1 MHKFCF
7 FLKNIQIPP
16 RFLFYNNRDI
26 QRKINKRSF
35 FMVVKKQTDYFRVL
49 LYFLFGAALLLLRYV
64 GDNSEPLPLALVYAM
79 GAAGLS
85 PLIGGLTFLLISLP
99 NASLVQTG
107 LAAGQAILLCAGFW
121 IEKSLQK
128 SRAMKTAFLPLLC
141 LSLSLGGFVAFAP
154 FDPYALPFQIDFLQG
169 VLAQKVIVA
178 ACTFLLAAV
187 FAVAVKA
194 LLKKF
199 LKCRLRGDELIFIL
213 LFFILVGV
221 GIVRF
226 LGMNAYMGVA
236 LFVLLIF
243 ACATK
248 NASAIVCAFVLSLP
262 LELVGIVALNRFF
275 VYGVA
280 ILLFMQSGRL
290 AAALSTLAVF
300 FLYGYFD
307 GLYTFETSVLV
318 QATLSAVLPAL
329 LFILIPS
336 SLIRELEN
344 KLVFYREKH
353 LSRVAIN
360 RNRAAIGEQLF
371 EISAVFREIETT
383 FAALGTTEAE
393 ESAKDYIRNAVMEEA
408 CKTCAQCR
416 ACRRKGMHVELSK
429 LVDVGCLKGKVSLI
443 DVPAALAQTCVNQ
456 SGILY
461 ALNRQL
467 GDYRKYM
474 TETENA
480 ASGRALLAGQ
490 AQGVS
495 EILKNLALEQ
505 SEPLRIYTDK
515 ERALNVAFLSVGIV
529 CSEVLVY
536 GEEESPTLSL
546 ITFGKADV
554 KKIAAVASEQ
564 FKTPMMISERISL
577 TSDKFCCI
585 LRKKPRFDAAFGVTS
600 AKKTGEIAS
609 GDTHSVIRI
618 DERRFM
624 VALSDGMGSGEYA
637 RRISESTISLLES
650 FYRAKMPP
658 KSVLSTIN
666 KLLTFSKEETFACVD
681 VAVIDLDCG
690 RADIVK
696 IGSPVGFIL
705 SGNTVKVLDT
715 GSLPLGILDSLR
727 PETASYA
734 LQENDTLL
742 FLSDGITGA
751 FGSTTDLYDVLKGIP
766 ANNPQ
771 QLTDLLLDS
780 ALKAYGG
787 IAKDDMTAL
796 AVRLFKAA

>member
-1 MHKFCF
+1 
-7 FLKNIQIPP
+7 
-16 RFLFYNNRDI
+16 
-26 QRKINKRSF
+26 
-35 FMVVKKQTDYFRVL
+35 MVIKKQTDYFRVL
-49 LYFLFGAALLLLRYV
+49 LYFLFGAALLFLRYV
-64 GDNSEPLPLALVYAM
+64 GDNDEPLPLALVYAT

-85 PLIGGLTFLLISLP
+85 PTVGALTFLLISLP
-99 NASLVQTG
+99 NASLTQTL
-107 LAAGQAILLCAGFW
+107 LAAGQAVLIWLGFL
-121 IEKSLQK
+121 IEKRLKK
-128 SRAMKTAFLPLLC
+128 SGFKQNSFLPLLS
-141 LSLSLGGFVAFAP
+141 LSLSLGGFVAIAP
-154 FDPYALPFQIDFLQG
+154 FTPYVLPFGIGFLEG
-169 VLAQKVIVA
+169 ALAQKVIIA
-178 ACTFLLAAV
+178 ALTFLLAAV

-199 LKCRLRGDELIFIL
+199 LKCRLKGEELVFIV
-213 LFFILVGV
+213 LFFIFVCV

-226 LGMNAYMGVA
+226 LGVNAYMGVA
-236 LFVLLIF
+236 LFVLLTF

-248 NASAIVCAFVLSLP
+248 DAFAIVCAFVLSLP
-262 LELVGIVALNRFF
+262 LTLVGIPSLERFF
-275 VYGVA
+275 SYGVA
-280 ILLFMQSGRL
+280 IVLFMQSGRL
-290 AAALSTLAVF
+290 AAALASLAVF
-300 FLYGYFD
+300 FFYGYFD
-307 GLYTFETSVLV
+307 GLYAFETSELV

-329 LFILIPS
+329 LFILIPT
-336 SLIRELEN
+336 SLIREMEN

-371 EISAVFREIETT
+371 EISAVFREIQTT

-393 ESAKDYIRNAVMEEA
+393 ESAKDYIKNAVIEETCKSCPQFRA
-408 CKTCAQCR
+408 CK
-416 ACRRKGMHVELSK
+416 RKGAHTELAR
-429 LVDVGCLKGKVSLI
+429 LVDVGCLKGKANLI
-443 DVPAALAQTCVNQ
+443 DVPAALADTCVNQ
-456 SGILY
+456 SSVLY

-515 ERALNVAFLSVGIV
+515 ERSLNIALLSAGIV

-536 GEEESPTLSL
+536 GEEDTPTLSL

-564 FKTPMMISERISL
+564 FKTPMIISERIAL

-600 AKKTGEIAS
+600 AKKTGETAS

-637 RRISESTISLLES
+637 QRISESTISLLES
-650 FYRAKMPP
+650 FYRAKMP
-658 KSVLSTIN
+658 SHCVLSTIN

-705 SGNTVKVLDT
+705 SGNTVKVLDS

-727 PETASYA
+727 PETASYE

-751 FGSTTDLYDVLKGIP
+751 FGSTTDLYDVLKSIP

>member
-1 MHKFCF
+1 MT
-7 FLKNIQIPP
+7 
-16 RFLFYNNRDI
+16 
-26 QRKINKRSF
+26 
-35 FMVVKKQTDYFRVL
+35 VKKQTDYFRIL
-49 LYFLFGAALLLLRYV
+49 LYVLFSAALLFLRYV
-64 GDNSEPLPLALVYAM
+64 GSNNEPLPLALVYAM
-79 GAAGLS
+79 GTAELS
-85 PLIGGLTFLLISLP
+85 PLFGALVYLLLSLP
-99 NASLVQTG
+99 NASLTQVL
-107 LAAGQAILLCAGFW
+107 LAAGQALLLPLGFLL
-121 IEKSLQK
+121 EKQLKK
-128 SRAMKTAFLPLLC
+128 SSAVKSSFLPLLC
-141 LSLSLGGFVAFAP
+141 LSLALGGFAAFAP
-154 FDPYALPFQIDFLQG
+154 FTAYVLPFQLDFLANAL
-169 VLAQKVIVA
+169 VQKVIVA
-178 ACTFLLAAV
+178 ALTFLLAAV

-199 LKCRLRGDELIFIL
+199 LKCRLKGEEIVFIS
-213 LFFILVGV
+213 LFFVLVGV
-221 GIVRF
+221 GICRF
-226 LGMNAYMGVA
+226 LGVNAYTGIA
-236 LFVLLIF
+236 LFVLLTF
-243 ACATK
+243 ACATRD
-248 NASAIVCAFVLSLP
+248 ASAIVCAFVLSLP
-262 LELVGIVALNRFF
+262 PMLVGGSLLERFF

-280 ILLFMQSGRL
+280 IVLFMKAGRL
-290 AAALSTLAVF
+290 AAALASIAVF
-300 FLYGYFD
+300 FLYGLFD
-307 GLYTFETSVLV
+307 GLYTYETGQLV
-318 QATLSAVLPAL
+318 QAVLSTTLPAL
-329 LFILIPS
+329 LFILIPAPLLRS
-336 SLIRELEN
+336 LEN

-371 EISAVFREIETT
+371 EISAVFREIQTT

-393 ESAKDYIRNAVMEEA
+393 EGAKEYIRNAVIEES
-408 CKTCAQCR
+408 CKTCAQYR
-416 ACRRKGMHVELSK
+416 SCRRKGAHGELAR
-429 LVDVGCLKGKVSLI
+429 LVDVGCLKGKVNLI
-443 DVPAALAQTCVNQ
+443 DVPAALAQTCVKQ
-456 SGILY
+456 SDVLY
-461 ALNRQL
+461 SLNRQL

-515 ERALNVAFLSVGIV
+515 ERALNVALLSAGIV

-536 GEEESPTLSL
+536 GEEPTLSL

-564 FKTPMMISERISL
+564 FKQPMIISERISL

-585 LRKKPRFDAAFGVTS
+585 LRKKPRFDAAFGVAS
-600 AKKTGEIAS
+600 AKKSGEVAS

-650 FYRAKMPP
+650 FYRAKMPSR
-658 KSVLSTIN
+658 SVLSTIN

-681 VAVIDLDCG
+681 IAVIDLDCG
-690 RADIVK
+690 KADIVK

-705 SGNTVKVLDT
+705 SGNTVKVLDS
-715 GSLPLGILDSLR
+715 GSLPLGILDSLH
-727 PETASYA
+727 PETASYV

-771 QLTDLLLDS
+771 QLTDLLLES

-787 IAKDDMTAL
+787 VAKDDMTAL